1 MFVVLPALVGPCLE
15 PVATVVKELAVI
27 SLRATRVPVAVK
39 ESNISD

>member
-27 SLRATRVPVAVK
+27 SLHVTRVPVSVK